1 MEWKYA
7 TTYELEKI
15 IKSLKSKNSY
25 GYEEISNKIMKLS
38 ASFIISPLTYICN
51 EILKTGI
58 FPDRLKYAIVRP
70 IYKKDDKHE
79 TSNYRPISLLT
90 SFSKIIE
97 KLIYNRLLLH
107 LDKNNMLAK
116 EQFGFRPHASTEQ
129 ASYTMINGIL
139 TELNDNQMVGGMFC
153 DLQKAFDYVNHE
165 ILMDKLEFYG
175 IQGKF
180 KTLIKSYLTERF
192 QKVTLGNT
200 IENSKSS
207 KWKQIRN
214 GVPQG
219 SILGPLL
226 FLIYIN
232 DLPSTT
238 EKDIKMILYADDT
251 SILITGANKRDF
263 NENCKKAFQDIN
275 SWFINNRLT
284 LNFNKTQFLE
294 FRTNHYSN
302 DIIQSAYDI
311 KGITNA
317 TEARF
322 LGLTLDNTLSWKK
335 HIEQVV
341 SKMCSTCYA
350 LLNIKSVVK
359 QDTLKMIYFAH
370 IHSLLS
376 YGIILWGNSSYAKK
390 VFIIQKKSMRIITNS
405 KPRDSCRPLF
415 KKLKIMTMFSQYI
428 YS

>member
-1 MEWKYA
+1 M
-7 TTYELEKI
+7 
-15 IKSLKSKNSY
+15 
-25 GYEEISNKIMKLS
+25 
-38 ASFIISPLTYICN
+38 
-51 EILKTGI
+51 
-58 FPDRLKYAIVRP
+58 
-70 IYKKDDKHE
+70 
-79 TSNYRPISLLT
+79 
-90 SFSKIIE
+90 
-97 KLIYNRLLLH
+97 
-107 LDKNNMLAK
+107 
-116 EQFGFRPHASTEQ
+116 
-129 ASYTMINGIL
+129 
-139 TELNDNQMVGGMFC
+139 
-153 DLQKAFDYVNHE
+153 
-165 ILMDKLEFYG
+165 
-175 IQGKF
+175 
-180 KTLIKSYLTERF
+180 IKSYLTERF

-200 IENSKSS
+200 IENGKSS

-214 GVPQG
+214 GVTQG

-238 EKDIKMILYADDT
+238 EKDVKMILYADDN

-275 SWFINNRLT
+275 TWFINNRLT

-302 DIIQSAYDI
+302 DIIQLAYDL

-317 TEARF
+317 TEVRL

-335 HIEQVV
+335 HTEQVV
-341 SKMCSTCYA
+341 SKTCSTCYA
-350 LLNIKSVVK
+350 LRNIKSVVK

-390 VFIIQKKSMRIITNS
+390 AVAYPGFFFGVGSTNS
-405 KPRDSCRPLF
+405 V
-415 KKLKIMTMFSQYI
+415 
-428 YS
+428 